1 MNNLR
6 DSLKL
11 SRWLAFSLLIYIYT
25 SCLVQLFLFLPC
37 ISCLMIVT
45 SSYFILSRFITS
57 IYSSHISHGNLVLI
71 AYLSKFNAHT
81 QHFYPTF
88 KTKHDSFVL
97 YHFQRKKP
105 QYSTYVIFSSPIPSS
120 LHILIASSFP
130 LLQVILQS
138 LVLRMYPQ
146 PHILH
151 YFHNK
156 RAH

>member
-6 DSLKL
+6 VSLKL

-25 SCLVQLFLFLPC
+25 SCRVQLFLFLPC

-57 IYSSHISHGNLVLI
+57 IYSSHTSHSNLVLI
-71 AYLSKFNAHT
+71 AYLNKVNAHT

-88 KTKHDSFVL
+88 KHDNFVL

-105 QYSTYVIFSSPIPSS
+105 QYSTYVIISMAISSP

-151 YFHNK
+151 YFHK
-156 RAH
+156 RAY